1 MIKKR
6 TKKFVSHFISYLIK
20 KYAIAFIIVSIL
32 LGGVLISIILSLQKP
47 DNGEVDSHGC
57 LIAEGYYWN
66 ETEGACVKDSEK
78 EFCPPGSRDADIC
91 IEIYSPVCGY
101 PIKQSFSNSC
111 FACLN
116 NNVDYYIS
124 GECPDY

>member
-6 TKKFVSHFISYLIK
+6 AGKSISHFISSLIK
-20 KYAIAFIIVSIL
+20 KYAIAFIVVSVL
-32 LGGVLISIILSLQKP
+32 LGGILISIILSLQQS

-57 LIAEGYYWN
+57 LVEAGYYWD
-66 ETEGACVKDSEK
+66 ETQEICIKDSEK
-78 EFCPPGSRDADIC
+78 EFCPSGSRDADVC
-91 IEIYSPVCGY
+91 IEIYNPVCGF

-116 NNVDYYIS
+116 RNVDYYIP
-124 GECPDY
+124 GECEDE